1 MLLVASVDVGSAT
14 TKGIIL
20 NEERRVLGRAVAK
33 TGSDLAGAGQ
43 RAYDQALAAASI
55 GEQEVAYV
63 ASTGF
68 GRYTVPFRDVQI
80 TELTAHARGA
90 IALFPNTRTVLDIG
104 AQSTRAIKVA
114 ENGRVIAFRMNDK
127 CAAGAGAFLVRAA
140 RYLELSIDEIGPLS
154 CQSKSPQPISSV
166 CAVLAESEIINHV
179 TAGIGV
185 EDILKGCHIS
195 IITRALPLLKRAGY
209 EPELTLTGGTGK
221 NVGLVQAVEEQLRT
235 KVNVS
240 PETEFVGA
248 LGAALLALDRAIKLR
263 LQGALP
269 RLAVA

>member
-14 TKGIIL
+14 TKSIIL
-20 NEERRVLGRAVAK
+20 DEDRQVLGRAVTK
-33 TGSDLAGAGQ
+33 TGSDLAGAAR
-43 RAYDQALAAASI
+43 RAYDQALQSAGAAESD
-55 GEQEVAYV
+55 VTYV

-90 IALFPNTRTVLDIG
+90 VALFPNTRTVLDIG
-104 AQSTRAIKVA
+104 AQSTRAIRIA
-114 ENGRVIAFRMNDK
+114 ENGRVVTFRMNDK

-140 RYLELSIDEIGPLS
+140 RYLELTIDEIGPLS

-179 TAGIGV
+179 TAGVAV
-185 EDILKGCHIS
+185 EDILKGCHMS
-195 IITRALPLLKRAGY
+195 IVTRALPLLKRAGY
-209 EPELTLTGGTGK
+209 ELELTVTGGTGK
-221 NVGLVQAVEEQLRT
+221 NSGLVQAVAEALNT

-240 PETEFVGA
+240 PETELVGA
-248 LGAALLALDRAIKLR
+248 LGAALLALDRVQKLR
-263 LQGALP
+263 AQGVHSGA
-269 RLAVA
+269 AVA

>member
-1 MLLVASVDVGSAT
+1 MMLLVASIDVGSAT

-20 NEERRVLGRAVAK
+20 DEERRVLGRAVAK
-33 TGSDLAGAGQ
+33 TGSDLAGAAQ
-43 RAYDQALAAASI
+43 RAYDQALAAAGI

-68 GRYTVPFRDVQI
+68 GRYTVGFRDVQI

-140 RYLELSIDEIGPLS
+140 KYLELSIDEIGPLS

-166 CAVLAESEIINHV
+166 CAVLAES
-179 TAGIGV
+179 GI
-185 EDILKGCHIS
+185 
-195 IITRALPLLKRAGY
+195 
-209 EPELTLTGGTGK
+209 
-221 NVGLVQAVEEQLRT
+221 
-235 KVNVS
+235 
-240 PETEFVGA
+240 
-248 LGAALLALDRAIKLR
+248 
-263 LQGALP
+263 
-269 RLAVA
+269 